1 MTVPTVT
8 TATTATTVATLTAR
22 AKVEILCAI
31 LAIALFG
38 VGVYSW
44 LGEHDARLKAD
55 QSAKVAQVTIDKDA
69 NLRKAEAEADVERDK
84 QTAATVAKIQ
94 TAAAAQKTP
103 AQIVKWIPLQ
113 LHAPAPVQMRIPT
126 ATPADPVPDAIV
138 DVPQVDLAPIRDII
152 AKCQAQ
158 AAELGGCTKDAA
170 SLKLQMTQ
178 AGEQLSKMTAERD
191 EYKKAA
197 GRTKWQR
204 AEHVL
209 EIVGGV
215 AAGAGVGYAAGRA
228 HK

>member
-8 TATTATTVATLTAR
+8 TVATVATLTAR

-31 LAIALFG
+31 LGLALFG

-44 LGEHDARLKAD
+44 LGEHDARIKAD
-55 QSAKVAQVTIDKDA
+55 QTAKIAQATIDKDA
-69 NLRKAEAEADVERDK
+69 SLRKAEASADVERDK
-84 QTAATVAKIQ
+84 QTATSVAKID
-94 TAAAAQKTP
+94 AAAAAEKTP
-103 AQIVKWIPLQ
+103 AQIVKWIPAQ
-113 LHAPAPVQMRIPT
+113 LHTPAPIRMQIPA

-138 DVPQVDLAPIRDII
+138 DVPQIDLAPIRDAI

-158 AAELGGCTKDAA
+158 AVELGGCTKDVS

-178 AGEQLSKMTAERD
+178 AGEQLQKMTAERD
-191 EYKKAA
+191 QYKKAA

-204 AEHVL
+204 AEKVL